1 MYRLRKRKKSR
12 ASCLL
17 ELLVSSGNTIQISYR
32 YPRGLDDRKTTSSL
46 KEKKYMTQFYNTAT
60 MLLVLGLVLK
70 AISIWQRS
78 QQIKLYRIR
87 IQQKVSELET
97 KKISE
102 SLYL

>member
-1 MYRLRKRKKSR
+1 
-12 ASCLL
+12 
-17 ELLVSSGNTIQISYR
+17 
-32 YPRGLDDRKTTSSL
+32 
-46 KEKKYMTQFYNTAT
+46 MTQFYNTAT